1 MTKTVSGIDRATFL
15 AFCERLSIPAKE
27 GDKETSSAL
36 VPLIPMRTQLYVLDE
51 ILEGL
56 SRGIHFFVILKCRQS
71 GITTL
76 GLAFDLYWCFRHDG
90 VIFNFIADNSK
101 RTNYNRS
108 LLRDF
113 VRSLAKHP
121 EWRQQIDD
129 DNRDMISFGNR
140 SKIIW
145 NNANSRDEGGLGRG
159 TGVVGCHGTEVGLW
173 KDEEGVGS
181 LLSSLAQTNPN
192 RFYLFEGTAQGPN
205 IFRDMCREAERG
217 DNTSKKF
224 IFVGWWLQSDYDL
237 NLKVPEDLERY
248 NVYWRTFPRPNK
260 EEALWVDAV
269 KRRYGWSITETQ
281 IGWWRWHL
289 KELKFGN
296 LELMYQEYPPL
307 PEYAWRYGGRTFVN
321 GAKLLER
328 RLEVKERQFCPRCF
342 QCQFGDS
349 FEETD
354 IQEVSKREQWYDLI
368 TWDEPREG
376 QGVRYVI
383 GVDPAYGANEEGD
396 HACVQVFRC
405 YSDKAVQVAE
415 FVRRELPTYKLAWA
429 VMHLAGT
436 YNSETILNVELQ
448 GGGFAVME
456 ELQRLQASVAHGYN
470 PVLSR
475 HFDNMRHY
483 VYSRPDAVRRN
494 YASFHWRTSQ
504 DNKVRMLSQFRDF
517 FEQGIMEIKSMELLE
532 EIELM
537 QRLKDG
543 TIDTGKEDHRLMA
556 TGFATMAYV
565 QLLETDIGGTKFT
578 EDFFKKEERAESGE
592 ITPSEILTANI
603 LNWRESVYMRDLKD
617 QEEKKQMAR
626 RRGAYR

>member
-1 MTKTVSGIDRATFL
+1 MKESCGIDRATFL

-27 GDKETSSAL
+27 GDKETSAAL
-36 VPLIPMRTQLYVLDE
+36 VPLVPMRTQLYVLDE

-76 GLAFDLYWCFRHDG
+76 GLAFDLYWAFKHDG

-113 VRSLAKHP
+113 VRSLSKHP
-121 EWRQQIDD
+121 EWRQPIDD

-145 NNANSRDEGGLGRG
+145 NNANGRDEGGLGRG

-248 NVYWRTFPRPNK
+248 NVYWQMFPRANK

-269 KRRYGWSITETQ
+269 KRRYGWSITDTQ

-328 RLEVKERQFCPRCF
+328 RLEVEERAFSPRYF

-349 FEETD
+349 FEATD
-354 IQEVSKREQWYDLI
+354 IQEVSLREQWYDLV
-368 TWDEPREG
+368 TWDEPKEG

-396 HACVQVFRC
+396 HACVQVLRC
-405 YSDKAVQVAE
+405 YADKAVQVAE
-415 FVRRELPTYKLAWA
+415 FVRREIPTYKLAWA

-470 PVLSR
+470 PVLSK

-543 TIDTGKEDHRLMA
+543 SIDTEKEDHRLMA
-556 TGFATMAYV
+556 AGFATMAYV

-578 EDFFKKEERAESGE
+578 EDYFKKEERAESGE

-617 QEEKKQMAR
+617 QEEKKKLAR
-626 RRGAYR
+626 SRGAYR